1 MIACVIAL
9 LSLFIDFIGLFENS
23 SSTATSKVSTTKQQ
37 YIEESQIGQSLAV
50 AGDANTISITGVP
63 FEVHQQQL
71 EKKEQEIRELLK
83 QNWQRQ
89 QVTAA
94 TPEPEQ
100 PEDIQQQKARQ
111 RELEMQLA
119 AVQTKLQDSE
129 TSYEQAIMQRQEC
142 VFPREV
148 QQQSP
153 YWPKH
158 PAQKH

>member
-1 MIACVIAL
+1 MQKYDNIKLAKTQQTTNANQIV
-9 LSLFIDFIGLFENS
+9 EPNS
-23 SSTATSKVSTTKQQ
+23 VNINS
-37 YIEESQIGQSLAV
+37 
-50 AGDANTISITGVP
+50 GVP

-83 QNWQRQ
+83 QNWQLQ

-94 TPEPEQ
+94 TPELEQ
-100 PEDIQQQKARQ
+100 TEDIQQQKARQ

-119 AVQTKLQDSE
+119 AVQTKLPDSE
-129 TSYEQAIMQRQEC
+129 TSYEQAIMQLREC

-153 YWPKH
+153 Y
-158 PAQKH
+158 